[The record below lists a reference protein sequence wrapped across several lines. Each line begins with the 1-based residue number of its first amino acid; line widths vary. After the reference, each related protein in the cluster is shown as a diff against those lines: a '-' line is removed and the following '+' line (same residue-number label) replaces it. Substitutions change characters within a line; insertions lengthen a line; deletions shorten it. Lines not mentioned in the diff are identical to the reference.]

1 MKKISYIA
9 FLAGLEGAVEG
20 FLSSTQSL
28 RTISTSRMAES
39 SRSRSVIRLARKD
52 DSPEQSES
60 LGLKAAWLGT
70 ELLGRVA
77 GTFRDKAGSNG
88 DAVNDGPPQSLE
100 EASVRLREDYERDY
114 FVSGLV
120 DRELY
125 APECYFSDPFAGFA
139 GRERFIS
146 NLQNLGTFITGAEL
160 RMLKYEE
167 DLGASPPV
175 ITTKLMVKLQLN
187 LPWQPVLAWPW
198 GVRHEFDVTSNQII
212 DHHESWDVS
221 AMQGLQQVFRP
232 ASPAL
237 LKRLKEKS

>member
-1 MKKISYIA
+1 MKLTIIA
-9 FLAGLEGAVEG
+9 FLAGLHGTAEG
-20 FLSSTQSL
+20 FLSTTRGTLISL
-28 RTISTSRMAES
+28 PTSIKVES
-39 SRSRSVIRLARKD
+39 SNPRSVIGLAQKD

-60 LGLKAAWLGT
+60 LGLKAAWLGS
-70 ELLGRVA
+70 ELLGTVA
-77 GTFRDKAGSNG
+77 GTFRDKTGSG
-88 DAVNDGPPQSLE
+88 SVAVNDKPPQSLE

-139 GRERFIS
+139 GRDRFIA
-146 NLQNLGTFITGAEL
+146 NLQNLGTFINGAEL

-167 DLGASPPV
+167 DLSSSPPV

-198 GVRHEFDVTSNQII
+198 GVRHEFDVASNQII
-212 DHHESWDVS
+212 DHRESWDVS

-237 LKRLKEKS
+237 LKRLK